1 MSLLDDDDID
11 VPLQPDTLS
20 PIQSEDNLGHV
31 ATNPLSLLD
40 EDPMVLANNYS
51 GGNVESSSM
60 GHIATLP
67 RSKGP
72 PIHSKSGGDVLT
84 ETTPVKHSKLTKF
97 MAGRKKASKG
107 SIHGKK
113 GPAPSPPPSPK
124 IATKGQG
131 SSEQNKSGKHHYSTL
146 KDDVDPRVGY
156 GLLRDSPDS
165 PERTTFHTQPAP
177 QQVTQ
182 PAPQPVSPPGGN
194 VGPLFPLE
202 PFSNSQGSVSS
213 VGDVGSELTSPI
225 SGSVVLSPSPP
236 QTTQTS
242 TPQPLQSISRPGRQS
257 QLQTASVSGFTQGTS
272 SSGGV
277 VTPGRI
283 PPPPNTSQPISQS
296 DDRLAS
302 RVKPSMGSQQPLT
315 SETTPPVSSA
325 QHMRKNS
332 NDPWTSNVGI
342 GGNLGGPTTSPGN
355 SYDWTIPDDLRQKFV
370 KQFNDLYPES
380 GLLKGLCCDLEFYST
395 YVCVHT
401 YVRMY
406 CLQHTICTYIRMYVR
421 IRTYMFV
428 QHLVFMYIRTSDV
441 CCL

>member
-40 EDPMVLANNYS
+40 EDPVVLANNYS

-72 PIHSKSGGDVLT
+72 PVHSKSGGDVLT

-113 GPAPSPPPSPK
+113 GSAPSPPPSPK

-165 PERTTFHTQPAP
+165 PERTTFHTQPATQP
-177 QQVTQ
+177 ATQPITQ
-182 PAPQPVSPPGGN
+182 PAPHPVSPPGGN

-213 VGDVGSELTSPI
+213 VGDVGSELTSPV
-225 SGSVVLSPSPP
+225 SGSVVFSPSPP

-283 PPPPNTSQPISQS
+283 PPPPNTSQPTSQS

-302 RVKPSMGSQQPLT
+302 RVKPSVGSQQPLA

-332 NDPWTSNVGI
+332 NDPWTSSVGI
-342 GGNLGGPTTSPGN
+342 GGNLGGPTASPGN
-355 SYDWTIPDDLRQKFV
+355 SYDWAIPDDLRQKFV

-380 GLLKGLCCDLEFYST
+380 GLLKGLCCDLEFYSMCMYVHT
-395 YVCVHT
+395 VYSKPYVCT
-401 YVRMY
+401 NMRMLYVRM
-406 CLQHTICTYIRMYVR
+406 CIRIYVCSASCIYVR
-421 IRTYMFV
+421 TYV
-428 QHLVFMYIRTSDV
+428 
-441 CCL
+441 

>member
-40 EDPMVLANNYS
+40 GDPVVLANNYS

-72 PIHSKSGGDVLT
+72 PTHSKPGGDILT
-84 ETTPVKHSKLTKF
+84 ETTPVKQSKLTKF
-97 MAGRKKASKG
+97 MAVRKKASKG

-124 IATKGQG
+124 IANKGQG

-146 KDDVDPRVGY
+146 KDDVDPKAGY

-165 PERTTFHTQPAP
+165 PEQTSFHTSPAP
-177 QQVTQ
+177 Q

-194 VGPLFPLE
+194 VAPLFPLE

-257 QLQTASVSGFTQGTS
+257 QLQTASVSGFTQGSS

-283 PPPPNTSQPISQS
+283 PPPPHTSQPTSQS

-302 RVKPSMGSQQPLT
+302 RVKPPVGSQQPLT
-315 SETTPPVSSA
+315 SETPLPVSST
-325 QHMRKNS
+325 QHMRKNN
-332 NDPWTSNVGI
+332 NDPWTSSVGI
-342 GGNLGGPTTSPGN
+342 GGNLGSPTTSPSN
-355 SYDWTIPDDLRQKFV
+355 SYDWTITEDLRQKFV

-380 GLLKGLCCDLEFYST
+380 GLLKGLCCDLEFYSVCT
-395 YVCVHT
+395 YILYTAYRMYVCCIYVHMPVQHLVHT
-401 YVRMY
+401 YV
-406 CLQHTICTYIRMYVR
+406 HTYI
-421 IRTYMFV
+421 
-428 QHLVFMYIRTSDV
+428 
-441 CCL
+441 